1 MAVANTTVH
10 ICLAFMYEYV
20 HTVCISGSEIR
31 HIKYNCTF
39 SNKERLGFCAEI
51 HFSFGFWDS
60 VYNKAESASFLTMF
74 FINIFFLNISLKG
87 LCHEIFY
94 LYFSCLEPIC
104 AVWRIQNVLMWIR
117 IPLFMLMR
125 IRIQNFSARVLI
137 WIWIRIHG
145 KYYGSGSA
153 KMMCIHAPDKLKA
166 KCFD

>member
-20 HTVCISGSEIR
+20 HTVCIYGSEIR

-74 FINIFFLNISLKG
+74 FKG
-87 LCHEIFY
+87 CVFVYYSKNCFSHDY
-94 LYFSCLEPIC
+94 LSVGF
-104 AVWRIQNVLMWIR
+104 
-117 IPLFMLMR
+117 
-125 IRIQNFSARVLI
+125 
-137 WIWIRIHG
+137 
-145 KYYGSGSA
+145 
-153 KMMCIHAPDKLKA
+153 
-166 KCFD
+166 